1 MVFSY
6 YGNMKKLIG
15 VLSLVLIFTMVSFV
29 SAETQSNFKY
39 DTITIR
45 FVDGLTLEPIKN
57 SQIEIAADYEG
68 LSRYGEE
75 DGYVYYNPNSNLFQG
90 SYTLEDVKVAQGTI
104 KKEKLKP
111 LTTDSKGEIKLLVD
125 AKGYKF
131 RSDKADNINYVSQ
144 GDSFDINF
152 LNEPEHTIY
161 LKPIF
166 DIKVKLKTNFNF
178 LFSFFRMFRY
188 GSYLE
193 APASELN
200 MNSVIEPN
208 CFMTT
213 LQKGATI
220 KQYSKTI
227 DIRAYFSRDLNSP
240 NKEPYECS
248 IYAWE
253 SVRKVGGIEQ
263 IDFAS
268 MKQGEINE
276 LELPLDMTYDELI
289 TKYPSIKPPES
300 N

>member
-1 MVFSY
+1 MKRLMVLMS
-6 YGNMKKLIG
+6 
-15 VLSLVLIFTMVSFV
+15 VVLIFGMVSFV
-29 SAETQSNFKY
+29 SAETTSNFKY
-39 DTITIR
+39 DEITIR
-45 FVDGLTLEPIKN
+45 FVDALTLEPITN

-75 DGYVYYNPNSNLFQG
+75 DGYVYYNPSQSLFQG
-90 SYTLEDVKVAQGTI
+90 SYTLEDVKSAEGTI

-111 LTTDSKGEIKLLVD
+111 LITNSNGEIKLSVD

-131 RSDKADNINYVSQ
+131 RSDRADNMNYVSQ

-152 LNEPEHTIY
+152 LEKPEHTIY
-161 LKPIF
+161 LNPIY
-166 DIKVKLKTNFNF
+166 DVQVKLKTNFNF
-178 LFSFFRMFRY
+178 LLSFFRMFRY

-200 MNSVIEPN
+200 MDSVIEPN

-213 LQKGATI
+213 LQKGATV

-227 DIRAYFSRDLNSP
+227 NIRTYYSRDLNSP
-240 NKEPYECS
+240 TKEPYECS

-253 SVRKVGGIEQ
+253 SIRKVGGIKQ

-268 MKQGEINE
+268 MRKGEVNKF
-276 LELPLDMTYDELI
+276 ELPLDMGYEELI
-289 TKYPSIKPPES
+289 TQYPSIKPPES